1 MTQPIMTLETTMQA
15 IPMHKI
21 YSEEYR
27 SQDRQFSIVA
37 FRDKD
42 KIIVKIYEVVDRSA
56 RLIPQFE
63 VSLKVDLLDD
73 ANLSKSAMFKKIIT
87 SSKLFLENFQ

>member
-1 MTQPIMTLETTMQA
+1 MTPETTMQA

>member
-1 MTQPIMTLETTMQA
+1 MTLEDTIQA

-21 YSEEYR
+21 YSEDYS
-27 SQDRQFSIVA
+27 SQSRLFSIVA
-37 FRDKD
+37 FRDED
-42 KIIVKIYEVVDRSA
+42 KIIVKIYEVLDRNA

-63 VSLKVDLLDD
+63 VSLKVDVLDE
-73 ANLSKSAMFKKIIT
+73 ANLVKSAMFQKIIT

>member
-1 MTQPIMTLETTMQA
+1 MTLEDTTQA

-21 YSEEYR
+21 YSEDYQSR
-27 SQDRQFSIVA
+27 NRIFSIVA
-37 FRDKD
+37 FRDED
-42 KIIVKIYEVVDRSA
+42 KIIVKIYEVLDLNA

-63 VSLKVDLLDD
+63 VSLKVDISHQ
-73 ANLSKSAMFKKIIT
+73 ANLVKSAMFQKIIT

>member
-1 MTQPIMTLETTMQA
+1 MAQPIMTLEDTLQA

-21 YSEEYR
+21 YSEDYH
-27 SQDRQFSIVA
+27 SQSRLFSIVA
-37 FRDKD
+37 FRDED
-42 KIIVKIYEVVDRSA
+42 KIIVKIYEVLDQNA

-63 VSLKVDLLDD
+63 VSLKVDMSDE
-73 ANLSKSAMFKKIIT
+73 ANLVKTAMFQKIIT

>member
-1 MTQPIMTLETTMQA
+1 MTLEATLQA

-21 YSEEYR
+21 YSEDYH
-27 SQDRQFSIVA
+27 SQSRLFSIVA
-37 FRDKD
+37 FRDED
-42 KIIVKIYEVVDRSA
+42 KIIVKIYEVLDRNA

-63 VSLKVDLLDD
+63 VSFLKVDLLDE
-73 ANLSKSAMFKKIIT
+73 ANLVKSAMFQKIIT